1 MSILNTVQIQAIREI
16 MDEML
21 DDWSKPCK
29 IWYHPIPVD
38 CDACIN
44 MVTNQLGITGLHGGP
59 MGNLCPFCG
68 GIGKKEKEVTDTINL
83 EIDYTNK
90 FNRNNWNNIETIKRP
105 YEIINVKGY
114 LVDLPK
120 LQKSIEI
127 QINIPAF
134 PHTEG
139 RYVLMG
145 DADSSFA
152 IVQERYFLA
161 TLKRQ

>member
-1 MSILNTVQIQAIREI
+1 MAILNTVQIQAIREI

-29 IWYHPIPVD
+29 IWYRPILED
-38 CDACIN
+38 CEACLN
-44 MVTNQLGITGLHGGP
+44 MVDDGLGVGGLFGGP
-59 MGNLCPFCG
+59 MANLCPFCNG
-68 GIGKKEKEVTDTINL
+68 SGKREKEVTDTINL

-90 FNRNNWNNIETIKRP
+90 FNRNNWINLEEVKRP

-114 LVDLPK
+114 LTELPK
-120 LQKSIEI
+120 LQKSIEV
-127 QINIPAF
+127 QVNIPAF
-134 PHTEG
+134 PHTDS

-152 IVQERYFLA
+152 VVQERYFLA